1 MSQEESRGFLC
12 AHCRDRHNT
21 INEARECASTR
32 PLDDSPP
39 IPDTGRVVLEPDWT
53 RLAGP
58 DAIARSLLIRNES
71 AIPGP
76 WSGAERVVINSSSPA
91 SAQQLAATL
100 ARLHSARA
108 NRQRVVFQ
116 LEGALPEATTSL
128 DLPLTELNPEVEL
141 PNEVL
146 LHLVLSNS
154 VDARDPSSPSIHGID
169 LAVAAGAR
177 PSVGDETGDIVAP
190 DGTPLWCD
198 GGRLQTIPIDHT
210 GGIGVVP
217 LVHLVAGILRPTTC
231 ASVSSDLAPDQVE
244 AVASLD
250 GGARIVAPA
259 GSGKTRVLT
268 ERARHLVQDIGV
280 QPSTLCLVAF
290 NVRAR
295 AEMQDRT
302 TDLDNLGIRTLNGL
316 ALAICRGTG
325 PFRPRQGSRLHVI
338 DERAVR
344 SHLRELVQ
352 PPRRAM
358 TDPFAAWIEAFGACR
373 LGLRDPNEVE
383 QDFDGDVPG
392 LADVL
397 AAYRSRLAQRDE
409 LDFDEQIIGAIQ
421 VLLTDP
427 AARSTARKACGL
439 LLIDEFQDLTPA
451 HLLMLRLLAG
461 PASDVFGVGDD
472 DQTIYG
478 YAGASPSW
486 LIDFAKWFPG
496 SGCHDLHVNYRCSPE
511 VVEAASNLL
520 THNRRRIPKQIRPA
534 PGRADAGPEDM
545 SPLRRVVANDPVE
558 SLAGI
563 VEDMLE
569 DGTQPEHIVVLSRVN
584 ATLLA
589 PMLKLRASG
598 VATTT
603 PIDGTYLNRTGVAA
617 ALAWLGLATS
627 PDGRLR
633 ADNLTVGARRPPR
646 GLSPRVVEWIAE
658 QPSIEQIRRLASRL
672 RTERDQL
679 KVEGIADD
687 IEMIRDLAA
696 EGADS
701 AQILTAIRDQIGL
714 GGALESR
721 LDASRR
727 SLDRSSHGD
736 DLDALISVAHLQPV
750 PTEFPSWLARQLDG
764 TRSFD
769 EADGVRLSTIH
780 RVKGMEW
787 PRVVVYGVDEGLF
800 PHRLSSD
807 VEEERRILH
816 VAITRSSQQTVIISS
831 PRASSFLDE
840 LDQPAP
846 PAPPEPFHQTRPSR
860 PPAAKR
866 KSSRRKATAEA
877 VVLSEADSGLRDRL
891 REWRSRTA
899 RTKGVPAYVVLDN
912 RTIDALAASRPAD
925 DVALLSVSG
934 IGPAKLETY
943 GEEILAM
950 VADA

>member
-1 MSQEESRGFLC
+1 MSQDESRGFLC
-12 AHCRDRHNT
+12 AHCRERHIT
-21 INEARECASTR
+21 IDQARECASTR
-32 PLDDSPP
+32 PIDDSPP
-39 IPDTGRVVLEPDWT
+39 IRVTGRVGLEPDWA

-58 DAIARSLLIRNES
+58 DAIARGLLIRSES
-71 AIPGP
+71 AIPDP
-76 WSGAERVVINSSSPA
+76 WSGAERVSLSSASPT
-91 SAQQLAATL
+91 SAEHMAGTL
-100 ARLHSARA
+100 SRLHTART
-108 NRQRVVFQ
+108 NRQRVVVQ
-116 LEGALPEATTSL
+116 LDGTLPAAAAAL
-128 DLPLTELNPEVEL
+128 DLPLAQLSPEVEL
-141 PNEVL
+141 PNEAL
-146 LHLVLSNS
+146 IHLILSNA
-154 VDARDPSSPSIHGID
+154 VDARDLSSPSIHAID

-177 PSVGDETGDIVAP
+177 PATGDETGDVVAS

-198 GGRLQTIPIDHT
+198 GGRLQTIPIDRT
-210 GGIGVVP
+210 EGVGVVP
-217 LVHLVAGILRPTTC
+217 LVHLVAGILGPTAC
-231 ASVSSDLAPDQVE
+231 VSVSSDLAPDQVE
-244 AVASLD
+244 AVASLN

-268 ERARHLVQDIGV
+268 ERARHLVLDLGV
-280 QPSTLCLVAF
+280 QPSVVCLVAF

-295 AEMQDRT
+295 AEMQERT
-302 TDLDNLGIRTLNGL
+302 TDLDNLEVRTLNSL

-325 PFRPRQGSRLHVI
+325 PFRSRQGSSLHVI

-373 LGLRDPNEVE
+373 LGLRDPHDVE

-392 LADVL
+392 LAGVL
-397 AAYRSRLAQRDE
+397 AAYRNRLAQKDE

-427 AARSTARKACGL
+427 AARATARKACGL

-486 LIDFAKWFPG
+486 LIEFTKWFPG
-496 SGCHDLHVNYRCSPE
+496 SGCHDLHVNYRCAPE

-534 PGRADAGPEDM
+534 PGRADAGPGEI
-545 SPLRRVVANDPVE
+545 SPLHRVVASDPVD

-563 VEDMLE
+563 VDDMLD

-589 PMLKLRASG
+589 PMLKLRSAG
-598 VATTT
+598 LVTTT

-617 ALAWLGLATS
+617 ALAWLDLATS
-627 PDGRLR
+627 ADGRLR
-633 ADNLTVGARRPPR
+633 PENLTVAARRPPR
-646 GLSPRVVEWIAE
+646 GISPRVVEWIAE
-658 QPSIEQIRRLASRL
+658 QSSIEQIRRLASRL

-679 KVEGIADD
+679 KIEGVADD
-687 IEMIRDLAA
+687 IGTMRGLAA

-701 AQILTAIRDQIGL
+701 AQILAAVRDQIGL
-714 GGALESR
+714 GGALETK

-736 DLDALISVAHLQPV
+736 DLDALISVAHLQPD
-750 PTEFPSWLARQLDG
+750 PTEFPSWLGRQLEGARNFDDSDG
-764 TRSFD
+764 I
-769 EADGVRLSTIH
+769 RLSTIH

-816 VAITRSSQQTVIISS
+816 VAITRSSRQTVIISS
-831 PRASSFLDE
+831 PRVSSFLDE
-840 LDQPAP
+840 LDKPAP
-846 PAPPEPFHQTRPSR
+846 PAPPEPFHPTPPTRPSM
-860 PPAAKR
+860 AAR
-866 KSSRRKATAEA
+866 KTSRRKAAAVA

-891 REWRSRTA
+891 REWRSKTA
-899 RTKGVPAYVVLDN
+899 RARGVPAYVVLDN
-912 RTIDALAASRPAD
+912 RTIDAIAAARPAD
-925 DVALLSVSG
+925 TVALLAISG
-934 IGPAKLETY
+934 IGPTKLETY
-943 GEEILAM
+943 GESILAL
-950 VADA
+950 VAEN